1 LARCKLIAA
10 SYSWVG
16 THVVDTMSTTQSSPE
31 QPGSMPNVLQDE
43 SETVESV
50 AAETVLD
57 TLSDGYAQQ
66 IVEVLASQPAPAAII
81 VEQLDASRPT
91 VYRRLNSLEA
101 AGIIESTVAL
111 DPDGHH
117 RKRFHLT
124 VENIGF
130 QLDTDGISI
139 TLTE

>member
-1 LARCKLIAA
+1 M
-10 SYSWVG
+10 
-16 THVVDTMSTTQSSPE
+16 HVVDTMSTTLSPPE
-31 QPGSMPNVLQDE
+31 GAGSMPEVLQDE
-43 SETVESV
+43 SEAVESV
-50 AAETVLD
+50 AAEMVLD
-57 TLSDGYAQQ
+57 TLSDDYAQR
-66 IVEVLASQPAPAAII
+66 IVEVLASQPAPAATI

-101 AGIIESTVAL
+101 ARIIESTVAL

-117 RKRFHLT
+117 RKRFHL
-124 VENIGF
+124 VVGDIGF

>member
-1 LARCKLIAA
+1 MHA
-10 SYSWVG
+10 VN
-16 THVVDTMSTTQSSPE
+16 TMSTTLSPPE
-31 QPGSMPNVLQDE
+31 QAGSMPEVLQRG
-43 SETVESV
+43 SEGDESV

-57 TLSDGYAQQ
+57 ILSDDYAQR
-66 IVEVLASQPAPAAII
+66 IVEVLASQPAPAAMI

-101 AGIIESTVAL
+101 AGIVESTVAL

-117 RKRFHLT
+117 RKRFHLI

-130 QLDTDGISI
+130 QLDTDGIRL
-139 TLTE
+139 TLSE

>member
-1 LARCKLIAA
+1 
-10 SYSWVG
+10 
-16 THVVDTMSTTQSSPE
+16 MPE
-31 QPGSMPNVLQDE
+31 VLQRE
-43 SETVESV
+43 PEAVESV

-57 TLSDGYAQQ
+57 ILSDDYAQR
-66 IVEVLASQPAPAAII
+66 IVEVLASQPAPAAMI

-101 AGIIESTVAL
+101 AGIVESTVAL

-117 RKRFHLT
+117 RKRFHLI

-130 QLDTDGISI
+130 QLDTDGIRLMLSG
-139 TLTE
+139 

>member
-1 LARCKLIAA
+1 MHA
-10 SYSWVG
+10 VN
-16 THVVDTMSTTQSSPE
+16 TMSTTLSPPE
-31 QPGSMPNVLQDE
+31 QAGSMPEVLQRE
-43 SETVESV
+43 SEAVESV

-57 TLSDGYAQQ
+57 ILSDDYAQR
-66 IVEVLASQPAPAAII
+66 IVEVLASQPAPAAMI

-101 AGIIESTVAL
+101 AGIVESTVAL

-117 RKRFHLT
+117 RKRFHLI

-130 QLDTDGISI
+130 QLDTDGIRL
-139 TLTE
+139 TLSE